1 MEINL
6 ILKPL
11 ALMATKQTRT
21 SKQISFQTNKKGA
34 DGKVDDPESC

>member
-11 ALMATKQTRT
+11 ALMATRQIRN
-21 SKQISFQTNKKGA
+21 SKQIPFQTNKKGA
-34 DGKVDDPESC
+34 DGKVGDPESC